1 MVQPVDR
8 STAQSLDI
16 SLVHAT
22 AKFTTLLRRYEDVSF
37 FESMHEP
44 PQGYGYERMAPQQYN
59 VFNSQQQQVPGRS
72 RQAWKAAPLHPN
84 DSQVY
89 GHSWQQSYNALPTA
103 GGPTSPPREK
113 LAPNVRRDGAVARG
127 MNQGA
132 ALCDNIATRF
142 GDIFGSAG
150 NARVDSE
157 EQDEFEEL
165 ADLARG
171 LSLVEADI
179 AKGASNEQARL
190 LPEISRARDD
200 EQQANKTR
208 LVNFK
213 KTWMYSNSRLPPYQ
227 YPFRAYFETW
237 RVICMAARAS
247 AQVYQ
252 RPRVDQR
259 EHYVDASWR
268 HGTKAMVVKSSPI
281 DDKNLIVFAIR
292 GSQKN
297 FMDWAVNFRP
307 APTAPEGFLDDP
319 GNACHAGFLSVA
331 KAMVAPVAQRLRQLL
346 EQDPSRC
353 TSSLLI
359 TGHSAGGA
367 VASLL
372 WAHMHSV
379 GVESELSILT
389 GCFKRVHCI
398 TFGAPPVSF
407 LPLQKPHSKRGDKS
421 LFLSFANEG
430 DPIVRADKEYVF
442 SLAKL
447 LAAPAP
453 TCGPRPSEPKNTLA
467 KKASQAVLN
476 SVKSTKGP
484 APHWP
489 VPSATLS
496 NAGRMVLMREK
507 IHTDKSPG
515 VEAIMT
521 TDEQL
526 RDVVF
531 GDPAMHMMSLYRQR
545 VEKLAFAAM
554 LGDEVVPP

>member
-1 MVQPVDR
+1 
-8 STAQSLDI
+8 
-16 SLVHAT
+16 
-22 AKFTTLLRRYEDVSF
+22 
-37 FESMHEP
+37 
-44 PQGYGYERMAPQQYN
+44 
-59 VFNSQQQQVPGRS
+59 
-72 RQAWKAAPLHPN
+72 
-84 DSQVY
+84 
-89 GHSWQQSYNALPTA
+89 
-103 GGPTSPPREK
+103 
-113 LAPNVRRDGAVARG
+113 
-127 MNQGA
+127 
-132 ALCDNIATRF
+132 
-142 GDIFGSAG
+142 
-150 NARVDSE
+150 
-157 EQDEFEEL
+157 
-165 ADLARG
+165 
-171 LSLVEADI
+171 
-179 AKGASNEQARL
+179 
-190 LPEISRARDD
+190 
-200 EQQANKTR
+200 
-208 LVNFK
+208 
-213 KTWMYSNSRLPPYQ
+213 
-227 YPFRAYFETW
+227 
-237 RVICMAARAS
+237 
-247 AQVYQ
+247 
-252 RPRVDQR
+252 
-259 EHYVDASWR
+259 
-268 HGTKAMVVKSSPI
+268 MVVKSSPI

-331 KAMVAPVAQRLRQLL
+331 KAMVGPVAQRLRQLL
-346 EQDPSRC
+346 EQEPSRC

-379 GVESELSILT
+379 DVESELNILT
-389 GCFKRVHCI
+389 GCFKRVHCV

-453 TCGPRPSEPKNTLA
+453 TCALRPTKPKNDLA

-476 SVKSTKGP
+476 SVKTTRGP

-489 VPSATLS
+489 VPPATLS

-507 IHTDKSPG
+507 TQSDNSPG

-554 LGDEVVPP
+554 LGDEAVPP